1 MYRSC
6 SIRCRVTSTILL
18 PLAMLGCDTPREVSS
33 SRIQLQRPVAQ
44 LEVEALAAMPPVE
57 EGEKLQPKLVDLSQL
72 DPGLRFDIR
81 CAGVARLVVRPVA
94 HRDRSPAHARVRAP
108 SAAVLAA
115 RHPTS
120 GTTRETHRASP
131 RTLPATGPTR
141 SGTHAAC
148 RAPRRHT
155 MPSAQAVVKRG
166 GWRSAYFSQ
175 PILEGDRSL
184 FSPVPSPTVPR
195 QWAQSANSLGKWR
208 ARQDSNLRPSA

>member
-57 EGEKLQPKLVDLSQL
+57 EGEKLQPKLVNLLQL

-81 CAGVARLVVRPVA
+81 YAGVARLVVRPVA

-131 RTLPATGPTR
+131 RTPPATGPAR
-141 SGTHAAC
+141 SGMHVAYG
-148 RAPRRHT
+148 APRRHT
-155 MPSAQAVVKRG
+155 MPSAPAVVKRG
-166 GWRSAYFSQ
+166 GGAGRTSVSQ
-175 PILEGDRSL
+175 SWKVTGHFFRLH
-184 FSPVPSPTVPR
+184 
-195 QWAQSANSLGKWR
+195 
-208 ARQDSNLRPSA
+208 LRPWCPGNGHNRRIL

>member
-33 SRIQLQRPVAQ
+33 SGIQLQRPVAQ

-81 CAGVARLVVRPVA
+81 YAGVARLVVRPVA

-120 GTTRETHRASP
+120 GTTRETHRARP
-131 RTLPATGPTR
+131 PPPPATGPTR

-166 GWRSAYFSQ
+166 GGARRTSVSQ
-175 PILEGDRSL
+175 SWKVTGHFFRLH
-184 FSPVPSPTVPR
+184 
-195 QWAQSANSLGKWR
+195 
-208 ARQDSNLRPSA
+208 LRPRCPGNGHNRRIL

>member
-81 CAGVARLVVRPVA
+81 YAGVARLVVRPVA

-120 GTTRETHRASP
+120 GTTRVTRRASP
-131 RTLPATGPTR
+131 RTPPATGPAR
-141 SGTHAAC
+141 SGIHAAYGG
-148 RAPRRHT
+148 APRRHT
-155 MPSAQAVVKRG
+155 MPSAQASVKRG
-166 GWRSAYFSQ
+166 VGAERTSV
-175 PILEGDRSL
+175 
-184 FSPVPSPTVPR
+184 SPSWKVTGHFFR
-195 QWAQSANSLGKWR
+195 LY
-208 ARQDSNLRPSA
+208 LRPRCPGNGHNRRIL